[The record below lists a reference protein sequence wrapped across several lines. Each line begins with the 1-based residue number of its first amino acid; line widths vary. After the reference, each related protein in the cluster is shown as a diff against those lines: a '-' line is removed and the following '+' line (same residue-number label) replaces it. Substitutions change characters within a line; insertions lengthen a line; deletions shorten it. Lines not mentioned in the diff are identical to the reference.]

1 MNLDRI
7 TLEVWWSRLVAI
19 ADEAATT
26 LLRTAFS
33 TIIRESNDYTVVL
46 MNTSGQTI
54 AECHRR
60 HSGLRRAD
68 ERAAHL
74 HLATGRD
81 LVDETAS
88 CRRRASPRRDRP
100 PADAVRSPTPL
111 GRCQRAVYA
120 RACASPGPTCA

>member
-1 MNLDRI
+1 MMMTEPLDAI

-54 AECHRR
+54 AECRAGIPGFAALMSVLTGRLLAKFPAESWRSRR
-60 HSGLRRAD
+60 LVHFAGLGAQRRGLRPVRAHA
-68 ERAAHL
+68 RGH
-74 HLATGRD
+74 
-81 LVDETAS
+81 
-88 CRRRASPRRDRP
+88 DR
-100 PADAVRSPTPL
+100 
-111 GRCQRAVYA
+111 G
-120 RACASPGPTCA
+120 ACPV